1 MCIIAVKFKGS
12 DFPPLD
18 AIRNCAENNPDGF
31 SMAWNEDG
39 ALKTYRTMDKAEAIA
54 RYYTLSANLDPA
66 KTALVFHARIA
77 THGSKKISNCHCWTY
92 GDKIAFAHNGILRSI
107 PNRDDMTDSETFF
120 RDIFTPALEGVSPEY
135 ALNLAEIICRDSHSR
150 MAFLGR
156 NGNVVLAG
164 DWVKEQFKDCKGK
177 IYFSNGTYR
186 PRFQYP
192 FGAASSVASLSSGR
206 SRPAAKPP
214 VRSTRPEVREQVTRY
229 PEYYADIFRQTPDEL
244 P

>member
-54 RYYTLSANLDPA
+54 RYYTLSTTLDPA

-77 THGSKKISNCHCWTY
+77 THGSKKLENCHCWTY
-92 GDKIAFAHNGILRSI
+92 GDRIAFAHNGILRNV

-120 RDIFTPALEGVSPEY
+120 RDIFIPALEGVGAAY
-135 ALNLAEIICRDSHSR
+135 ALNLAEIISKDSSSR
-150 MAFLGR
+150 MAFIGVT
-156 NGNVVLAG
+156 GEVALAG
-164 DWVKEQFKDCKGK
+164 DWVKEQFKDLKGK

-186 PRFQYP
+186 PRYHYP
-192 FGAASSVASLSSGR
+192 FGAGMSVASLSSGR
-206 SRPAAKPP
+206 SRPAAKAP
-214 VRSTRPEVREQVTRY
+214 VRSTRPAVREQVGKY
-229 PEYYADIFRQTPDEL
+229 PEYYADIFRQTPEEL